1 MNSTLS
7 NQKIS
12 NTKVKTSRVKTLT
25 KIIALSTI
33 GIFSFT
39 GCEKA
44 ITDDPVSALN
54 GLVKEYGFIGYEN
67 PLENS
72 GTGTM
77 LAGRPTALSYI
88 APAEECFSSDGL
100 PRHFDTQHFNR
111 SYNYKFQGNL
121 GFTVFGSALFSAG
134 LGLNKTHTVN
144 VELNGITIEYLSSIG
159 ITDWYRND
167 MSDTCKEYLD
177 DVGFVIQALI
187 TDSMKISISKVGG
200 TNIGLS
206 ADNINEFVQFEA
218 GVDWQIVDAY
228 TVEISTPKYIGYQLG
243 RLRVEDE
250 GRTLYRAMTAENDQ
264 FVFEAISLFPDAPA
278 QQIPMI
284 ASKQQRQKSPSELDK
299 NSIFVK

>member
-1 MNSTLS
+1 MKATLS
-7 NQKIS
+7 SK
-12 NTKVKTSRVKTLT
+12 KTRAKKSPVRLLT

-33 GIFSFT
+33 SIFSFT

-44 ITDDPVSALN
+44 ITDDPISALN

-88 APAEECFSSDGL
+88 APADECFSQDGL
-100 PRHFDTQHFNR
+100 ERHFDKQHFNR

-144 VELNGITIEYLSSIG
+144 VELNGITIEYMSSIG

-167 MSDTCKEYLD
+167 MSQTCKEYLD

-206 ADNINEFVQFEA
+206 ADNISEFVQFEA

-228 TVEISTPKYIGYQLG
+228 TVEITTPKYIGYQLG
-243 RLRVEDE
+243 RLRLEDQ
-250 GRTLYRAMTAENDQ
+250 GRTLYRAMTAEDDQ
-264 FVFEAISLFPDAPA
+264 FIFEAISLFPDMPAPEVPFA
-278 QQIPMI
+278 
-284 ASKQQRQKSPSELDK
+284 ANKQRKDSPSELDQ
-299 NSIFVK
+299 NSVFVK